1 MIKFLSSKRFIIPFL
16 AILFLLSLINDIF
29 EFVSNTRIVEIRYLS
44 EFVMLIFIV
53 IYYRYLDQNINF
65 SEKTIQETLKLF
77 VYLLGVMYLFVIIA
91 RILLNPSFAPGGFP
105 NLPETFGSVIY
116 ASLVSLLAIL
126 FITPIL
132 LLIKTLIYYRHKRAT
147 IFMMRAFIISSFAC
161 IIASVI
167 TRAPLDFS
175 FEDVGIYNNSI
186 LVFVLICTL
195 FLSFRNSWITF
206 LSQREKIIYFFISIF
221 LIWAIFYLFEFAF
234 QPAVSAHS
242 LVIGVYAYIAWILLV
257 TYSIICCIYLL
268 LQLPTARIFDR
279 KMREV
284 NSLHDLSRAITA
296 EFDFNKLVKLITE
309 MTTKVIGSDSTWL
322 ELSKDGKNGL
332 YIASSHNLSQHELEN
347 FPVSDRQFL
356 SRHILEEQR
365 PIIFNE
371 IHKDHPYE
379 YVKSWKKDIESLIG
393 VPLISGNGNS
403 LGILFATKKHSY
415 GFDADDQAML
425 EAYTNQAV
433 IALDNAKL
441 LTQSLERER
450 LEEELRIAR
459 EVQQRLLPQETPKVK
474 NVSID
479 TLTITAYE
487 VGGDYYDFFDFN
499 NGHIGFIVGDVSG
512 KGTSAAFYMAEAK
525 GVIQSLSK
533 TFTNPKDLL
542 IRTNEILYESLEK
555 KTFISL
561 LMATMDCK
569 NQQLSFARAGHC
581 PLLYFNAQEK
591 KSHLLQP
598 EGIGVGMEKGIVFNK
613 TLAEQNIDCHKGD
626 IFVFYTDGL
635 SEARN
640 RNGEEFGDDR
650 LCTIIDENAAMN
662 VSEIKEKII
671 DNILEFLD
679 GENLADDLTL
689 VLVKT

>member
-1 MIKFLSSKRFIIPFL
+1 MIKLLSSKKFIIPAL
-16 AILFLLSLINDIF
+16 AILFLLPLVNDIF
-29 EFVSNTRIVEIRYLS
+29 EFVSNARIAEVQYIS
-44 EFVMLIFIV
+44 EFFMLLFV
-53 IYYRYLDQNINF
+53 VFYYRFLDLNINF
-65 SEKTIQETLKLF
+65 PEKSIQETLKLF
-77 VYLLGVMYLFVIIA
+77 VYLLGVLYLFVIIA
-91 RILLNPSFAPGGFP
+91 RILLNPSFEPGGFP
-105 NLPETFGSVIY
+105 NLPETFSSVIY
-116 ASLVSLLAIL
+116 ANLVSLLAIL
-126 FITPIL
+126 FITPIM
-132 LLIKTLIYYRHKRAT
+132 LLIKNLIYYRHKRAT
-147 IFMMRAFIISSFAC
+147 IFMMRAFLISSFAC

-175 FEDVGIYNNSI
+175 FTDAGIYNNSI
-186 LVFVLICTL
+186 LIFVMVCIL
-195 FLSFRNSWITF
+195 FLALRNSWITF

-242 LVIGVYAYIAWILLV
+242 LVVGVYAYIAWILLV
-257 TYSIICCIYLL
+257 AYAIICCIYLL

-322 ELSKDGKNGL
+322 ELSKDSKNGL

-347 FPVSDRQFL
+347 FPVSDRQYL
-356 SRHILEEQR
+356 SRHILDEQH
-365 PIIFNE
+365 PMIFNE
-371 IHKDHPYE
+371 IHKNHPYE
-379 YVKSWKKDIESLIG
+379 YVKTWKKDIESLIG
-393 VPLISGNGNS
+393 VPLISGDGNS

-441 LTQSLERER
+441 LTQSFERER

-459 EVQQRLLPQETPKVK
+459 EVQQRLLPQEVPQVE

-487 VGGDYYDFFDFN
+487 VGGDYYDFFDFA

-533 TFTNPKDLL
+533 TFTNPKELL

-561 LMATMDCK
+561 LMASMDCK
-569 NQQLSFARAGHC
+569 KQQLSFARAGHC
-581 PLLYFNAQEK
+581 PLLYFNAK
-591 KSHLLQP
+591 KQKSQLLQP
-598 EGIGVGMEKGIVFNK
+598 EGIGVGMEKGVVFK
-613 TLAEQNIDCHKGD
+613 QTLTEQKINFNEGD
-626 IFVFYTDGL
+626 IFAFYTDGL
-635 SEARN
+635 SEARS
-640 RNGEEFGDDR
+640 RSGEEFGDER
-650 LCTIIDENAAMN
+650 LCTIINENADLA
-662 VSEIKEKII
+662 VSDIKEKII